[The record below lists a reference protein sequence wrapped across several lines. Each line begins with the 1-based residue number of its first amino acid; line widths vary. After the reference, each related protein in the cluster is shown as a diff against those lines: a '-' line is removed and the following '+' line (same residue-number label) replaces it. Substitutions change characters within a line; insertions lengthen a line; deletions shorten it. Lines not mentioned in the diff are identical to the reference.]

1 MGCIT
6 QLAKAMLKSAVGYS
20 EQSSSKKQLEK
31 YRNNPLRIFISHC
44 SKDKAVVRELYQRLE
59 GQIGLEPWL
68 DEEKI
73 SIGEDWDREIRRTL
87 RRAQVAIICLSPN
100 AIKARGYFQKEVK
113 LILDAAA
120 RRPKNKIFIVPVKV
134 KKCEPP
140 KRFQRWQMVDLSA
153 ENAYGRLLDT
163 LLNCMY
169 ALHAR
174 D

>member
-1 MGCIT
+1 MGCLT

-20 EQSSSKKQLEK
+20 EHSSSEKQLEK

-59 GQIGLEPWL
+59 SQAGLEPWL

-87 RRAQVAIICLSPN
+87 RQAQVAIICLSPN
-100 AIKARGYFQKEVK
+100 AIKARGYFQREIKF
-113 LILDAAA
+113 ILDTAA
-120 RRPKNKIFIVPVKV
+120 RRPKDKIFVVPVKI

-153 ENAYGRLLDT
+153 ESAYDRLLDT
-163 LLNCMY
+163 LLTCMHE
-169 ALHAR
+169 LHAQG
-174 D
+174 